1 MTDIHRTELPGG
13 PARDIE
19 PVNGSLAF
27 DAARYHGHVDDL
39 DLTEEQKA
47 AFLKTL
53 WEIMVAFVDLGFRA
67 DSVSVLLLAFNEA
80 SSTEDSD
87 TLEVKGQNCANAFDA
102 AAKKGPAHEP

>member
-1 MTDIHRTELPGG
+1 V
-13 PARDIE
+13 PAVDIE
-19 PVNGSLAF
+19 PINGSPAF
-27 DAARYHGHVDDL
+27 DAARYREHVDDL

-67 DSVSVLLLAFNEA
+67 DSVSVLLLSFNEA

-87 TLEVKGQNCANAFDA
+87 ALEERGQNCANAFDA